1 MHQPLNWRRPLPTLI
16 SSKTSKF
23 VWKRIREQML
33 FSKLFSVRSGDTT
46 SSSSI
51 KRRIILKAKE
61 ARALTTLK
69 NNLNNM
75 SLPWPEKTS
84 QSLWSSRWGQLT
96 SKVDRKKAGFTDS
109 LESFKFSSV
118 QYSIL
123 RIWNLHSRQWTIKT
137 VVKRLISFIKP
148 FTCFR
153 TITYTFFSEIL
164 PPFDTFLNS
173 L

>member
-16 SSKTSKF
+16 GSKTLKF
-23 VWKRIREQML
+23 AWKRIREQML

-51 KRRIILKAKE
+51 KGQIILKVKE
-61 ARALTTLK
+61 ARGLTTL
-69 NNLNNM
+69 NSNFNFL

-84 QSLWSSRWGQLT
+84 KSLRSSRWAQLT
-96 SKVDRKKAGFTDS
+96 SKVDRKKAESTDS
-109 LESFKFSSV
+109 PESFKFSSV

-153 TITYTFFSEIL
+153 TIIYTSFLEIL
-164 PPFDTFLNS
+164 PPFDTFLIS